1 MREACHIYFDSFYA
15 MSCRERG
22 CAHLSMLQ
30 GRLPQRRRWPP
41 GWRTAGLSKPL
52 QGRFGGTHDKDVVT
66 MLQEQELN
74 VRKCHILTRTLF
86 EKMVAVIT
94 SSSRPA
100 CTTCV
105 LLTSNTFKSMF
116 I

>member
-1 MREACHIYFDSFYA
+1 
-15 MSCRERG
+15 
-22 CAHLSMLQ
+22 
-30 GRLPQRRRWPP
+30 
-41 GWRTAGLSKPL
+41 
-52 QGRFGGTHDKDVVT
+52 